1 MIFSAPDAGA
11 SPTQHVLVLGA
22 NGLIGRRIVAQLS
35 RDDAVTV
42 TAAGRSPV
50 LTEPAEN
57 IRTQA
62 FDATDENAM
71 LRALTGITGVVN
83 CIAGHP
89 DTIISSARTLFTA
102 AAQIRPAPR
111 IVHLSSLAAYG
122 SINGTVD
129 ESVLPRGDLGPY
141 SAARLLTEKLA
152 GDYESAVTLRP
163 GIVYGP
169 QSPWWSD
176 RIARLLCSRRLGD
189 LGKAGDGLCNLVY
202 VDDVANA
209 AARALHI
216 PGIEGR
222 IFNLG
227 IPSVPSWNDY
237 FSQYAKVLGAL
248 PLRRISRIR
257 LAMERNFFAPPLKLL
272 ELVDRLGISPPPP
285 IRPWLLEHCRH
296 RIGMVVTRA
305 EKALGIQ
312 WTALDEGL
320 KVTADWFLAG
330 ARY

>member
-1 MIFSAPDAGA
+1 M
-11 SPTQHVLVLGA
+11 TQRVLVLGA
-22 NGLIGRRIVAQLS
+22 NGFIGRRIVVRLS
-35 RDDAVTV
+35 RDTSVTV

-50 LTEPAEN
+50 LTNSAEN
-57 IRTQA
+57 VHTLVL
-62 FDATDENAM
+62 DATDEHAM
-71 LRALTGITGVVN
+71 RRALAGITGVVN
-83 CIAGHP
+83 CIAGNP

-102 AAQIRPAPR
+102 AAQIHPAPR

-122 SINGTVD
+122 SIDGSVD

-141 SAARLLTEKLA
+141 SAAKLLTEKLA
-152 GDYESAVTLRP
+152 ADCQSVILRP

-169 QSPWWSD
+169 RSLWWSD
-176 RIARLLCSRRLGD
+176 RIAQLLCTRRLGD
-189 LGKAGDGLCNLVY
+189 LGEAGDGLCNLVY

-209 AARALHI
+209 AAHALHT
-216 PGIEGR
+216 PGIDGR

-237 FSQYAKVLGAL
+237 FSQYAKVLGAS
-248 PLRRISRIR
+248 PVRHISRIR
-257 LAMERNFFAPPLKLL
+257 LAMEQNFFAPPLKLL
-272 ELVDRLGISPPPP
+272 ELAARLGRVQRFSAPPP
-285 IRPWLLEHCRH
+285 IRPWLLELCRH

-305 EKALGIQ
+305 EKGLGIQ
-312 WTALDEGL
+312 WTTLDEGL